1 MIPPVDL
8 DDFEIGEDV
17 LELIP
22 EHLARQHT
30 IIPIDRAGSSLIVAM
45 SNPSDLNA
53 IDDVKFHSGLQV
65 EVVIASELA
74 IREASIGTTRRIST
88 IKKSSKSSIKMM

>member
-1 MIPPVDL
+1 
-8 DDFEIGEDV
+8 
-17 LELIP
+17 
-22 EHLARQHT
+22 
-30 IIPIDRAGSSLIVAM
+30 M

-74 IREASIGTTRRIST
+74 IR
-88 IKKSSKSSIKMM
+88 KP